1 MVSLAEIILTV
12 VLLFVGFL
20 VISLLSTLL
29 GFLPAI
35 VAAVIVYFVAGRS
48 LLYAGIA
55 FVVVAFAWALV
66 RHK

>member
-1 MVSLAEIILTV
+1 LVSLAEIILAL
-12 VLLFVGFL
+12 VLVFVGVL
-20 VISLLSTLL
+20 AISLLATIL

-35 VAAVIVYFVAGRS
+35 VAAVIVYYVAGQT

-66 RHK
+66 KHR